1 MKQNKNIIL
10 LASLMS
16 TLVLTGCASNDEL
29 IAQQK
34 NQTEQMGVLE
44 SKVST
49 LESQMNTLKVD
60 LQSQK
65 ETDSEIYQAVRKLD
79 AAQGELKAAQGELK
93 AQAEQQADEEV
104 MYYTIK
110 QNDTLY
116 SIARNQGIALEDLLQ
131 LNPKIDNPKHLLIG
145 DVINIK

>member
-1 MKQNKNIIL
+1 MKQKKNIIL

-16 TLVLTGCASNDEL
+16 SLVLTGCASNDEL

-34 NQTEQMGVLE
+34 NQTEQMSALE

-49 LESQMNTLKVD
+49 LESQVGTLEAE
-60 LQSQK
+60 LQKQK
-65 ETDSEIYQAVRKLD
+65 ETDSEIYQTVRTLD
-79 AAQGELKAAQGELK
+79 AVQGELK
-93 AQAEQQADEEV
+93 AQAQQQADEAV

-110 QNDTLY
+110 QDDTLY
-116 SIARNQGIALEDLLQ
+116 SIAKEQGIALADLLQ
-131 LNPKIDNPKHLLIG
+131 LNPKIDNPKRLLIG

>member
-1 MKQNKNIIL
+1 MKQKKNIIL

-16 TLVLTGCASNDEL
+16 SLVLTGCASNDEL

-34 NQTEQMGVLE
+34 NQTEKMGTLE

-49 LESQMNTLKVD
+49 LESQVGTLEAE
-60 LQSQK
+60 LQKQK
-65 ETDSEIYQAVRKLD
+65 ETDSDIYQAVRKLD
-79 AAQGELKAAQGELK
+79 VAQGELKVQAQ
-93 AQAEQQADEEV
+93 QQADEAV

-110 QNDTLY
+110 QDDTLY
-116 SIARNQGIALEDLLQ
+116 SIAREHGIALEDLLQ
-131 LNPKIDNPKHLLIG
+131 LNPKISDPKRLLIG